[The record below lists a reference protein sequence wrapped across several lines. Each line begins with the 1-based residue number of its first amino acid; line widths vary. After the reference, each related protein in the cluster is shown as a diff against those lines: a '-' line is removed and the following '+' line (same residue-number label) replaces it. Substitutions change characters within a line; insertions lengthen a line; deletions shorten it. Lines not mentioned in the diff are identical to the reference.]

1 MDTPSEVVARTT
13 RLARLLAIAAG
24 VVFAWVLLTLALS
37 AGAAHAAD
45 DDDSG
50 VLGNTLGALA
60 GTVGSVTTPVLEPV
74 AKIAAPVT
82 DALKPV
88 TDAVAPVVEAAAP
101 VAAPVID
108 PVIEALTPVL
118 QPVLEPV
125 ATVVAPLAPVLTPVT
140 EVVEPVLPIDEL
152 LPEIGSTIT
161 APKPSGPT
169 DTAGT
174 GGRADGGTLV
184 SAATAQPSIPAG
196 ARVVWQ
202 MVPVVTA
209 TSIASATT
217 ATTVGAGAGASTL
230 ASTLSL
236 TLPLGGAIDATSFF
250 SSSSTFGFGAAAAL
264 AFGLFAMHRAW
275 AWRRGPGDES
285 VPSSPTFGTDVSPD

>member
-1 MDTPSEVVARTT
+1 MDTPSDLVARTT

-37 AGAAHAAD
+37 AGTAHAAD

-82 DALKPV
+82 DALTPV
-88 TDAVAPVVEAAAP
+88 TDAVAPVVEAVAP
-101 VAAPVID
+101 VVAPVLD
-108 PVIEALTPVL
+108 PVIEPLTPVL

-125 ATVVAPLAPVLTPVT
+125 ATVVAPLAPVVAPVT
-140 EVVEPVLPIDEL
+140 EVVEPVLPIDSL
-152 LPEIGSTIT
+152 LPTLGSTT
-161 APKPSGPT
+161 TPPKPSSPT
-169 DTAGT
+169 DPAGT

-209 TSIASATT
+209 ASIASATT
-217 ATTVGAGAGASTL
+217 AATVGVSTL